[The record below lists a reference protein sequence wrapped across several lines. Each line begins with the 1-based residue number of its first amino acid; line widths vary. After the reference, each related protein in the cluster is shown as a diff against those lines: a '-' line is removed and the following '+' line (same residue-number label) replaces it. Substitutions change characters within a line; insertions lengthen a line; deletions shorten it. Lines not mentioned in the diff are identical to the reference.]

1 MSAEVV
7 GLLERLISQ
16 FAGPYDFLRELVQN
30 SLDAGSDRAEVAL
43 EMHSEV
49 GEEADEVVFELRI
62 SDAGSGMDEAIIDGG
77 LTRLFASTKAD
88 DRTMAGGYGVGFVS
102 VFAWEPEVVLVQTGR
117 GGEAW
122 ELVFYPDRRFEK
134 TPLMEPVE
142 GTTVTLLRRGR
153 SGERPAIAEAVRDS
167 LWRWCRF
174 CKLELSFEDVASG
187 EPPELIQDSPAPA
200 DSPLTIE
207 EVQGDAT
214 IHVAF
219 AVPPSAVL
227 LRRGLILAEGSPAE
241 LLAPFLPGLGRTA
254 EHLQLWIDSPQLRT
268 TIARDKVV
276 DDAGQR
282 ATLARAAAA
291 IATLRGRLISAIEAE
306 VADPAPWSAERH
318 AHHAYLHAHL
328 GRELDHA
335 GAAVRERSLLRDL
348 AGGRGL
354 TVVAVAAL
362 LRGRP
367 VVTAT
372 PAESDSPLV
381 AAAGRAG
388 FPVLAAE
395 PADLTWLRELL
406 AGTGPLLPLSR
417 ALWREQARLD
427 AEPLRAA
434 VERGLLAAGAVVQ
447 VRLGGE
453 SSVGDRPGLVGVEVG
468 ADASGPLVLY
478 GPGPWPETAWR
489 AATLWIED
497 GLLLRAA
504 LKVFVSAPRTAAVT
518 LACAVAAAL
527 GRDGS
532 ESGEIAEAL
541 ADLAPGTGPA
551 PGGSGPRK
559 DG

>member
-1 MSAEVV
+1 MSAEVA

-30 SLDAGSDRAEVAL
+30 SLDAGSDRAEVVL
-43 EMHSEV
+43 EMHTEV
-49 GEEADEVVFELRI
+49 GEEADEVVFELRV

-102 VFAWEPEVVLVQTGR
+102 VFAWEPEAVLVQTGR

-134 TPLMEPVE
+134 TPLGEPVE

-153 SGERPAIAEAVRDS
+153 AGERPAIAEAVRDS

-207 EVQGDAT
+207 EVQGDTT

-291 IATLRGRLISAIEAE
+291 VATLRGRLISAIEAE
-306 VADPAPWSAERH
+306 VADPAPWSPGRH
-318 AHHAYLHAHL
+318 AHYAHLHAHL
-328 GRELDHA
+328 GRELAHA
-335 GAAVRERSLLRDL
+335 GAAVRERPLLRDL

-367 VVTAT
+367 VITAT
-372 PAESDSPLV
+372 PDELDSPVL

-395 PADLTWLRELL
+395 LADLTWLGELL
-406 AGTGPLLPLSR
+406 AGTGPLLPMGR
-417 ALWREQARLD
+417 GLWREQARVDGVD

-434 VERGLLAAGAVVQ
+434 VERGLLAAGAVVAL
-447 VRLGGE
+447 RLGGE
-453 SSVGDRPGLVGVEVG
+453 SPASERPGLVGVEIG
-468 ADASGPLVLY
+468 ADAGGALVLY

-504 LKVFVSAPRTAAVT
+504 LKAFVSAPRTAAVT

-532 ESGEIAEAL
+532 ESGEIAQAL

-551 PGGSGPRK
+551 S
-559 DG
+559 

>member
-1 MSAEVV
+1 MSAEVA

-30 SLDAGSDRAEVAL
+30 SLDAGSDRAEVVL
-43 EMHSEV
+43 ETHTDV
-49 GEEADEVVFELRI
+49 GEEADEVVFELRV

-102 VFAWEPEVVLVQTGR
+102 VFAWEPEAVLVQTGR

-134 TPLMEPVE
+134 TPLHEPVE

-153 SGERPAIAEAVRDS
+153 AGERPAIAEAVRDS

-174 CKLELSFEDVASG
+174 CKLELSFEDIASG

-200 DSPLTIE
+200 DSLLTIE
-207 EVQGDAT
+207 EVQGDTT
-214 IHVAF
+214 IQVAF

-227 LRRGLILAEGSPAE
+227 LRRGLILAEGAPVE

-291 IATLRGRLISAIEAE
+291 VVVLRGRLLAAIEAAA
-306 VADPAPWSAERH
+306 ADPAPWTAERH
-318 AHHAYLHAHL
+318 AHYAHLHAHL
-328 GRELDHA
+328 GRELAHV
-335 GAAVRERSLLRDL
+335 GATVHERPLLRDL

-354 TVVAVAAL
+354 TPGALATL

-372 PAESDSPLV
+372 PAEVDSPLL
-381 AAAGRAG
+381 AAAGRFG

-395 PADLTWLRELL
+395 PADLIWLGELL
-406 AGTGPLLPLSR
+406 AGLETGPVLPISR
-417 ALWREQARLD
+417 ALGREREG
-427 AEPLRAA
+427 AEAASLGAA
-434 VERGLLAAGAVVQ
+434 VQRGLVAVGVVVQ

-453 SSVGDRPGLVGVEVG
+453 SMAGDRPGLVGVELG
-468 ADASGPLVLY
+468 SDAAGPLVLY
-478 GPGPWPETAWR
+478 GPGPWPEAAWR

-497 GLLLRAA
+497 GLLQRAA
-504 LKVFVSAPRTAAVT
+504 LKAFVAAPRTAAVT

-532 ESGEIAEAL
+532 EAGEIAGAL
-541 ADLAPGTGPA
+541 ADLSPGTGT
-551 PGGSGPRK
+551 G
-559 DG
+559 

>member
-1 MSAEVV
+1 M
-7 GLLERLISQ
+7 
-16 FAGPYDFLRELVQN
+16 RELVQN
-30 SLDAGSDRAEVAL
+30 SLDAGSDRAEVVL
-43 EMHSEV
+43 ETHTDV
-49 GEEADEVVFELRI
+49 GAEADEVVFELRL
-62 SDAGSGMDEAIIDGG
+62 SDAGSGMDEAILDGG

-102 VFAWEPEVVLVQTGR
+102 VFAWEPEAVLVQTGR

-134 TPLMEPVE
+134 TALDEPVE

-153 SGERPAIAEAVRDS
+153 AAERPAIAEAVRDS

-207 EVQGDAT
+207 EVQGDTT

-227 LRRGLILAEGSPAE
+227 LRRGLILAEGAPAE
-241 LLAPFLPGLGRTA
+241 LLAPILPGLGRTA
-254 EHLQLWIDSPQLRT
+254 EHLQVWIDSPQLRT

-291 IATLRGRLISAIEAE
+291 IATLRGRLLAAIEAV
-306 VADPAPWSAERH
+306 VADPAPWTAERH
-318 AHHAYLHAHL
+318 AHYAHLHAHL
-328 GRELDHA
+328 GRELAHA
-335 GAAVRERSLLRDL
+335 GAAVRERPLLRDL
-348 AGGRGL
+348 AGGRAL
-354 TVVAVAAL
+354 TVSDLTTL

-372 PAESDSPLV
+372 PAELDSPLL
-381 AAAGRAG
+381 AAAGRLG

-395 PADLTWLRELL
+395 PADLAWLRELL
-406 AGTGPLLPLSR
+406 TGIGPISPISR
-417 ALWREQARLD
+417 ALWFEQYNHEA
-427 AEPLRAA
+427 ASLRAA
-434 VERGLLAAGAVVQ
+434 VERAVRAAGMLVHVQ
-447 VRLGGE
+447 LGA
-453 SSVGDRPGLVGVEVG
+453 SAGDRPGLVGIEVG
-468 ADASGPLVLY
+468 TDAGGFLVVY
-478 GPGPWPETAWR
+478 GPGPWPVTAWR
-489 AATLWIED
+489 AASVWIED
-497 GLLLRAA
+497 GLLQRAA
-504 LKVFVSAPRTAAVT
+504 QKAFIATPRTAAVT

-527 GRDGS
+527 GHEVEVNDRMTDAL
-532 ESGEIAEAL
+532 ERIAPEPSPDA
-541 ADLAPGTGPA
+541 G
-551 PGGSGPRK
+551 
-559 DG
+559 

>member
-1 MSAEVV
+1 VSAEVA

-30 SLDAGSDRAEVAL
+30 SLDAGSDRAEVVL
-43 EMHSEV
+43 ETHADV
-49 GEEADEVVFELRI
+49 GIEADEVVFELRV

-102 VFAWEPEVVLVQTGR
+102 VFAWEPEAVLVQTGR

-134 TPLMEPVE
+134 TPLDEPVE

-153 SGERPAIAEAVRDS
+153 AAERPAIAEAVRDS

-207 EVQGDAT
+207 EVQADTT

-227 LRRGLILAEGSPAE
+227 LRRGLIVAEGAPAE

-254 EHLQLWIDSPQLRT
+254 EHLQLWVDSPQLRT

-282 ATLARAAAA
+282 AVLARAAAA
-291 IATLRGRLISAIEAE
+291 VATLRGRLIAAIEAV
-306 VADPAPWSAERH
+306 VADPAPWSPERH
-318 AHHAYLHAHL
+318 AHYAHLHAHL
-328 GRELDHA
+328 GRELVHA
-335 GAAVRERSLLRDL
+335 GAAVRERPLLRDL
-348 AGGRGL
+348 ANARGL
-354 TVVAVAAL
+354 TASELATL

-367 VVTAT
+367 VVTVT
-372 PAESDSPLV
+372 PAEVDSPLL

-395 PADLTWLRELL
+395 PADLTWLGELL
-406 AGTGPLLPLSR
+406 AGTGAGPVLPLAR
-417 ALWREQARLD
+417 ALWYQQANTE
-427 AEPLRAA
+427 AEPLRHA
-434 VERGLLAAGAVVQ
+434 VERGLLAAGMV
-447 VRLGGE
+447 VRLRVGAE
-453 SSVGDRPGLVGVEVG
+453 SGAGDRPGLVGVELKIDAGG
-468 ADASGPLVLY
+468 ALVLY
-478 GPGPWPETAWR
+478 GPGPWPESAWR

-497 GLLLRAA
+497 GLLQRAA
-504 LKVFVSAPRTAAVT
+504 LKAFVSAPRTAAVT

-527 GRDGS
+527 GWDGS
-532 ESGEIAEAL
+532 EAGEIAEAL
-541 ADLAPGTGPA
+541 ADLSPGTGATPA
-551 PGGSGPRK
+551 P
-559 DG
+559 